1 MPAIEQSELANL
13 VREIRERLELSQVKF
28 AAKLGVS
35 FGSVNRAC
43 ERTDKAIAYRFE
55 AD

>member
-1 MPAIEQSELANL
+1 MLAIEQSELANL
-13 VREIRERLELSQVKF
+13 VREIRERLESQVKL

-35 FGSVNRAC
+35 FQSVNRAC